1 MKHASRHATFTAP
14 DLPARHPHPTNGHW
28 GQTPVVGLRTFLPA
42 AIILATCLCGP
53 AAAQTTVRD
62 IVGFLVTN
70 RAVETADFEHDRA
83 AAEAARDIISRAL
96 LVNLT
101 SAPLATSSSGFL
113 YRLNPQLGT
122 VERATESF
130 GAFFVERALTPGRG
144 RASFGLSATSTEFD
158 RLNGQHLKDGT
169 LVTVANRFRDEPL
182 AFDSESLTL
191 RIRSSAMTLFGSV
204 GVTDHLE
211 IGAAVPFVRVS
222 LAGERINV
230 YRGTALLQ
238 ASATGT
244 ASGVADIA
252 LRAKYT
258 LVAGQHGGV
267 AAATEVRL
275 PTGDEANLLGTGKT
289 SYRFIGIGS
298 VEQGN
303 FALHGNASFLR
314 GGISHEWSAAGAASI
329 AVHPRATV
337 SGEVLT
343 RHVSALRDITLVAT
357 PRPDIVGV
365 DTLRLTAGTSS
376 VTLATAVAGLKWNV
390 TGTLVIGGHVSFP
403 LAKRGLTSP
412 VTPTLGLEYAF

>member
-1 MKHASRHATFTAP
+1 MMKYASRRASFA
-14 DLPARHPHPTNGHW
+14 DVPAGQPRPTNGRW
-28 GQTPVVGLRTFLPA
+28 GQTPVVGFTTFLLA
-42 AIILATCLCGP
+42 GILLSPGLCGT
-53 AAAQTTVRD
+53 AAAQTTVSD

-70 RAVETADFEHDRA
+70 RAVETADFEHDQA
-83 AAEAARDIISRAL
+83 AAEAARDTISRAL

-130 GAFFVERALTPGRG
+130 GAFFVERALTPGHG
-144 RASFGLSATSTEFD
+144 RASFGVSATSTEFN
-158 RLNGQHLKDGT
+158 RLNGQNLKDGT
-169 LVTVANRFRDEPL
+169 FVTVANRFRDEAVP
-182 AFDSESLTL
+182 FDSESLTL
-191 RIRSSAMTLFGSV
+191 QIRSSAMTLFGSV

-211 IGAAVPFVRVS
+211 VGAAVPFVRVS
-222 LAGERINV
+222 LEGERINV
-230 YRGTALLQ
+230 YRGNALLQ

-244 ASGVADIA
+244 ASGIADIA

-275 PTGDEANLLGTGKT
+275 PTGDEANLLGTGAT

-298 VEQGN
+298 IEQGR

-314 GGISHEWSAAGAASI
+314 GGISPEWSAAGAASI

-343 RHVSALRDITLVAT
+343 RHVSALHDITLVAR
-357 PRPDIVGV
+357 PRPDIEGV

-376 VTLATAVAGLKWNV
+376 VTLATAVAGVKWNV
-390 TGTLVIGGHVSFP
+390 AGTLVIGGHVSFA
-403 LAKRGLTSP
+403 LAKRGLTAP
-412 VTPTLGLEYAF
+412 LTPTLGLEYAF